1 MVDSFFR
8 LQQLEPFWIDIRTL
22 SNAGKLDAETG
33 RWDGFIGMVGT
44 TSRCSHHGV
53 SSVLTVQV
61 GYGEADLGLRGSGHC
76 DQERSKV
83 VLCSPGISYHINY
96 WSVPAALPSSA
107 LDMSGQV
114 DQGAGALHPPLQHPP
129 HLHAPGVGVRPGLHA
144 RRGRGAGDGPLAGGR
159 GEARPAQPRPL
170 PAEVTWAG

>member
-1 MVDSFFR
+1 MWLHLVPVSWEWEVVDSFFR

-33 RWDGFIGMVGT
+33 RWDGFIGMVGGDHKPLLSPT
-44 TSRCSHHGV
+44 V
-53 SSVLTVQV
+53 SPILTVQV

-96 WSVPAALPSSA
+96 WSVPAAAALSSIISIRYEWSGGPRSGGSTSPPSTSSA
-107 LDMSGQV
+107 SSRPWCGC
-114 DQGAGALHPPLQHPP
+114 AAWPPCSPW
-129 HLHAPGVGVRPGLHA
+129 
-144 RRGRGAGDGPLAGGR
+144 
-159 GEARPAQPRPL
+159 PRC
-170 PAEVTWAG
+170 W

>member
-1 MVDSFFR
+1 MWLHLVPVSWEWEVVDSFFR
-8 LQQLEPFWIDIRTL
+8 LQQLQPFWIDIRTL
-22 SNAGKLDAETG
+22 SNGGKLDAETG

-44 TSRCSHHGV
+44 QAAALAHGV

-96 WSVPAALPSSA
+96 WWVSAALSSTLDVRSGGPRREAATSPPSTSSA
-107 LDMSGQV
+107 SSRPRCGC
-114 DQGAGALHPPLQHPP
+114 AAWPPCSPW
-129 HLHAPGVGVRPGLHA
+129 
-144 RRGRGAGDGPLAGGR
+144 
-159 GEARPAQPRPL
+159 PRC
-170 PAEVTWAG
+170 W